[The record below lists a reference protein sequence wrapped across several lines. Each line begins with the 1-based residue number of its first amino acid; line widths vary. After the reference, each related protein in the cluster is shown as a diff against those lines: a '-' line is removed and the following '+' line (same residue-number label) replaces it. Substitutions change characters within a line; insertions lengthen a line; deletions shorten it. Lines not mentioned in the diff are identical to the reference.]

1 MQEDVSPFRSRPEI
15 SSNDALKVLENSEI
29 EIIGRMAWSS
39 NSTYLVDVLNDETN
53 LQGIYKPSN
62 GERPLWDFPSGLYRR
77 EIASYLVAQLIGW
90 DIVPPTV
97 KTDGP
102 FGVGSL
108 QLFIPCDFDVH
119 YFHML
124 EDPNN
129 HEELQR
135 ICLFDFIANSTD
147 RKAGHCLRENNG
159 KIWGIDNGLTFHVDF
174 KLRTVI
180 WDWAGLEIPEAL
192 ADDLE
197 EFVDSPVGD
206 DLLSLLSAQELDA
219 MFSRAKL
226 LLESGH
232 FPEDPTGTR
241 FPWPVI

>member
-39 NSTYLVDVLNDETN
+39 NSTYLVDILDDETN

-124 EDPNN
+124 EDLSN

-147 RKAGHCLRENNG
+147 RKGGHCLRENNG

-226 LLESGH
+226 LLKSGH

>member
-1 MQEDVSPFRSRPEI
+1 MQEEVSPFRDRPEI
-15 SSNDALKVLENSEI
+15 ASDDALMVLQNSQI

-39 NSTYLVDVLNDETN
+39 NSTYLVNVLNGETD

-77 EIASYLVAQLIGW
+77 EIASFLVAQLIGW

-102 FGVGSL
+102 FGVCSL
-108 QLFIPCDFDVH
+108 QLFIPCDFEEH
-119 YFHML
+119 YFHIL
-124 EDPNN
+124 GDPRN
-129 HEELQR
+129 HEALQR
-135 ICLFDFIANSTD
+135 ICLFDFVANSTD
-147 RKAGHCLRENNG
+147 RKGGHCLRESNW
-159 KIWGIDNGLTFHVDF
+159 KIWGIDIGLTFHVDF

-180 WDWAGLEIPEAL
+180 WDWAGLEIPELLTA
-192 ADDLE
+192 DLE
-197 EFVDSPVGD
+197 KFVDCEVGD
-206 DLLSLLSAQELDA
+206 DLLEFLSIQELEA

-226 LLESGH
+226 LLNSGR

>member
-1 MQEDVSPFRSRPEI
+1 MQEEISPFRDRPEI
-15 SSNDALKVLENSEI
+15 ASNDALIVLQSSQI

-39 NSTYLVDVLNDETN
+39 NSTYLVNVLNGETD

-77 EIASYLVAQLIGW
+77 EIASFLVAQLIGW

-108 QLFIPCDFDVH
+108 QLFIPCDFEEH
-119 YFHML
+119 YFHIL
-124 EDPNN
+124 EDPGN
-129 HEELQR
+129 HEALQR
-135 ICLFDFIANSTD
+135 ICLFDFVANSTD
-147 RKAGHCLRENNG
+147 RKGGHCLRENNG

-180 WDWAGLEIPEAL
+180 WDWAGLEIPELLTAY
-192 ADDLE
+192 LE
-197 EFVDSPVGD
+197 KFVDCEVGD
-206 DLLSLLSAQELDA
+206 DLLEFLSIQELEA

-226 LLESGH
+226 LLNSGR

>member
-1 MQEDVSPFRSRPEI
+1 MQDEESPFRDRPEI
-15 SSNDALKVLENSEI
+15 AIGDALKILQDSQI

-39 NSTYLVDVLNDETN
+39 NSTYLVDVLNGETD

-77 EIASYLVAQLIGW
+77 EIASFMVTQLIGW

-108 QLFIPCDFDVH
+108 QLFIPCDFEEH
-119 YFHML
+119 YFQIL
-124 EDPNN
+124 EDPEN
-129 HEELQR
+129 HETLQR
-135 ICLFDFIANSTD
+135 ICLFDFVANSTD
-147 RKAGHCLRENNG
+147 RKGGHCLRENNG

-180 WDWAGLEIPEAL
+180 WDWAGLEIPELLIA
-192 ADDLE
+192 DLE
-197 EFVDSPVGD
+197 KFVYCAVGD
-206 DLLSLLSAQELDA
+206 DLLEFLSIQELEA

-226 LLESGH
+226 LLKSGR

>member
-1 MQEDVSPFRSRPEI
+1 MQEEISPFRDRPEI
-15 SSNDALKVLENSEI
+15 ASDDALIVLQSSQI

-39 NSTYLVDVLNDETN
+39 NSTYLVNVLNGETD

-62 GERPLWDFPSGLYRR
+62 GERPLLDFPSGLYRR
-77 EIASYLVAQLIGW
+77 EIASFLVAQLIGW

-108 QLFIPCDFDVH
+108 QLFIPCDFEEH
-119 YFHML
+119 YFHIL
-124 EDPNN
+124 KDPRN
-129 HEELQR
+129 HEALQR
-135 ICLFDFIANSTD
+135 ICLFDFVANSTD
-147 RKAGHCLRENNG
+147 RKGGHCLRENNG

-180 WDWAGLEIPEAL
+180 WDWAGLEIPELLTA
-192 ADDLE
+192 DLE
-197 EFVDSPVGD
+197 KFVDCEVGD
-206 DLLSLLSAQELDA
+206 DLLEFLSIQELEA
-219 MFSRAKL
+219 MFSRAKVL
-226 LLESGH
+226 LKSGH

>member
-1 MQEDVSPFRSRPEI
+1 MQEEISPFRDRPEI
-15 SSNDALKVLENSEI
+15 ASNDALIVLQSSQI

-39 NSTYLVDVLNDETN
+39 NSTYLVNVLNGETD

-77 EIASYLVAQLIGW
+77 EIASFLVAQLIGW

-108 QLFIPCDFDVH
+108 QLFIPCDFEEH
-119 YFHML
+119 YFHIL
-124 EDPNN
+124 GDPRN
-129 HEELQR
+129 HEALQR
-135 ICLFDFIANSTD
+135 ICLFDFVANSTD
-147 RKAGHCLRENNG
+147 RKGGHCLRENNG

-180 WDWAGLEIPEAL
+180 WDLAGLEIPELLTA
-192 ADDLE
+192 DLE
-197 EFVDSPVGD
+197 KFVDCEVGD
-206 DLLSLLSAQELDA
+206 DLLEFLSIQELEA
-219 MFSRAKL
+219 MFSRAKVL
-226 LLESGH
+226 LKSGH

>member
-1 MQEDVSPFRSRPEI
+1 MQEEISPFRDRPEI
-15 SSNDALKVLENSEI
+15 ASDDALIVLQSSQI

-39 NSTYLVDVLNDETN
+39 NSTYLVNVLNGETD

-77 EIASYLVAQLIGW
+77 EIASFLVAQLIGW

-97 KTDGP
+97 KTDDP

-108 QLFIPCDFDVH
+108 QLFIPCDFEEH
-119 YFHML
+119 YFHIL
-124 EDPNN
+124 EDPRN
-129 HEELQR
+129 HEALQR
-135 ICLFDFIANSTD
+135 ICLFDFVANSTD
-147 RKAGHCLRENNG
+147 RKGGHCLRENNG

-180 WDWAGLEIPEAL
+180 WDWAGLEIPELLTA
-192 ADDLE
+192 DLE
-197 EFVDSPVGD
+197 KFVACEVGD
-206 DLLSLLSAQELDA
+206 DLLEFLSIQELEA

-226 LLESGH
+226 LLKSGC

>member
-1 MQEDVSPFRSRPEI
+1 MQEEISPFRDRPEI
-15 SSNDALKVLENSEI
+15 ASNDALIVLQSSQI

-39 NSTYLVDVLNDETN
+39 NSTYLVNVLNGETD

-77 EIASYLVAQLIGW
+77 EIASFLVAQLIGW

-108 QLFIPCDFDVH
+108 QLFIPCDFEEH
-119 YFHML
+119 YFHIL
-124 EDPNN
+124 EDPGN
-129 HEELQR
+129 HEALQR
-135 ICLFDFIANSTD
+135 ICLFDFVANSTD
-147 RKAGHCLRENNG
+147 RKGCDCLRENNG

-180 WDWAGLEIPEAL
+180 WDWAGLEIPELLTA
-192 ADDLE
+192 DLE
-197 EFVDSPVGD
+197 KFVDCEVGD
-206 DLLSLLSAQELDA
+206 DLLEFLSIQELEA
-219 MFSRAKL
+219 MFSRAKVL
-226 LLESGH
+226 LKSGH

>member
-1 MQEDVSPFRSRPEI
+1 MQEEVSPFRDRPEI
-15 SSNDALKVLENSEI
+15 ASDDALIVLQSSQI

-39 NSTYLVDVLNDETN
+39 NSTYLVNVLNGETD
-53 LQGIYKPSN
+53 LQGIYNPSN

-77 EIASYLVAQLIGW
+77 EIASFLVAQLIGW
-90 DIVPPTV
+90 DIVPPPV

-108 QLFIPCDFDVH
+108 QLFIPCDFEEH
-119 YFHML
+119 YFHIL
-124 EDPNN
+124 GDPRN
-129 HEELQR
+129 HEALQR
-135 ICLFDFIANSTD
+135 ICLFDFVANSTD
-147 RKAGHCLRENNG
+147 RKGGHCLRENNG

-180 WDWAGLEIPEAL
+180 WDWAGLEIPELLTA
-192 ADDLE
+192 DLE
-197 EFVDSPVGD
+197 KFVDCEVGD
-206 DLLSLLSAQELDA
+206 DLLEFLSIQELEA
-219 MFSRAKL
+219 MFSRAKVL
-226 LLESGH
+226 LKSGH